1 MISRW
6 ACSANTTSL
15 FVGSSTA
22 SRAFEFISHD
32 HASGKIS
39 QHGLNIV
46 AERNGVL
53 VAVLVNVVGQFGK
66 LSLPNTRRS
75 SRRSTKAAMSFRI

>member
-1 MISRW
+1 MGMQREYD
-6 ACSANTTSL
+6 L
-15 FVGSSTA
+15 FVRRKQHGEQGV
-22 SRAFEFISHD
+22 EFISHD

-66 LSLPNTRRS
+66 LSAERPQVIATLHEGRDEFPNL
-75 SRRSTKAAMSFRI
+75 IC